1 MAKHLVIMCQKFSIG
16 FGRSSKQA
24 IISIV
29 REKIMYKND
38 KNSKDSSKKTNEQ
51 PRNAKSASDEK
62 PVVGAESTQ
71 KNDKKKHK

>member
-1 MAKHLVIMCQKFSIG
+1 MS
-16 FGRSSKQA
+16 
-24 IISIV
+24 
-29 REKIMYKND
+29 KND